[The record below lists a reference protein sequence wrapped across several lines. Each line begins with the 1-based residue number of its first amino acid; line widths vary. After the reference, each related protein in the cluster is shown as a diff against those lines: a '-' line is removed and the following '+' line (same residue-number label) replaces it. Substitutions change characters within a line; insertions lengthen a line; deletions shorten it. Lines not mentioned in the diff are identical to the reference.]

1 MLHVQH
7 LNCGTSAY
15 AECLPGCDAVPG
27 AHLAGCPAADL
38 DALVT
43 CPPGAGCCEIDHH
56 HGQAANACT
65 GDHEGPHHVDNPGC
79 AVCRPLVITVLPG
92 SVPVAPVSGG

>member
-43 CPPGAGCCEIDHH
+43 CPPGAGCCEK
-56 HGQAANACT
+56 
-65 GDHEGPHHVDNPGC
+65 GPHHVDNPGC